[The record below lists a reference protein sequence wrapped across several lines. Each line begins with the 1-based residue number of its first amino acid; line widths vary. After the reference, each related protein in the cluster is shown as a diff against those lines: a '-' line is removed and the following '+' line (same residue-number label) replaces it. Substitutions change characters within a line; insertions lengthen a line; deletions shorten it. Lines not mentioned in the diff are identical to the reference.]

1 MHHVGSFFGH
11 DRQEGIM
18 TPALIASQQR
28 PAFAPKTSPQR
39 FPWRNYPEREDDS
52 KDREMAIGTDQINGS
67 ANSVLFG
74 PFRLLPM
81 QRLLMSGDKPV
92 QVGSRAFDILVLLLE
107 RPGELVTKG
116 ELMAR
121 VWPNTFVEP
130 ANLFVHIAGLRR
142 VLGDGR
148 GGNRYVVNIPGR
160 GYRFVAPVTV
170 ARNPQALVPCDSA
183 LRREHNL
190 PAHLTQPIGR
200 SEIID
205 QLAAQVSQG
214 RLLSIVGP
222 GGTGKTTIARAVA
235 EKLTGLHE
243 HGVWLVDLA
252 SIKDPSVVPST
263 LAAVLGVEAQCGESV
278 NAVATALE
286 HKQVLLVFDN
296 CEQVIASAA
305 ELATCILRA
314 APGVQI
320 LATSREPLRGEGERV
335 FRLPPLPTPPASTH
349 VTAREAISFPA
360 VQLFAE
366 RAANTLG
373 EFELTDR
380 DAPMVA
386 EICRKLDGL
395 PLAIEL
401 AAARLDTL
409 GLQGVAECIDDCLD
423 LLTQGRRTDL
433 PRQQS
438 LRATLDW
445 SHALLSDAEQIVFR
459 RFAIFTNNFTL
470 GDAFAVAAD
479 AIGSVTAMRDVVA
492 ALVAKSLVVAD
503 LRDGEPNYYLLST
516 IRAYALSKLV
526 ESDELDKVRRSFADC
541 CRDGVDVAAPTTA
554 AGDGS
559 TRLWSA

>member
-1 MHHVGSFFGH
+1 
-11 DRQEGIM
+11 
-18 TPALIASQQR
+18 
-28 PAFAPKTSPQR
+28 
-39 FPWRNYPEREDDS
+39 
-52 KDREMAIGTDQINGS
+52 
-67 ANSVLFG
+67 
-74 PFRLLPM
+74 
-81 QRLLMSGDKPV
+81 MSGDKPV

-107 RPGELVTKG
+107 RPGELVTKE
-116 ELMAR
+116 ELMTR

-130 ANLFVHIAGLRR
+130 ANLAVHIAGLRR

-160 GYRFVAPVTV
+160 GYRFVAPATV
-170 ARNPQALVPCDSA
+170 ARNPQPSVPCDSA
-183 LRREHNL
+183 PRREHNL
-190 PAHLTQPIGR
+190 PAHLTKPIGR

-205 QLAAQVSQG
+205 QLAGQVPQG

-222 GGTGKTTIARAVA
+222 GGTGKTTIARAIA
-235 EKLTGLHE
+235 EKLIGLHE
-243 HGVWLVDLA
+243 HGAWLVDLA

-263 LAAVLGVEAQCGESV
+263 LAAVLGIEVRCEESV

-296 CEQVIASAA
+296 CEQVIESAA

-320 LATSREPLRGEGERV
+320 LATSREPLRGEGEHV
-335 FRLPPLPTPPASTH
+335 YRLPPLPTPPASTH

-380 DAPMVA
+380 DAPLVA

-409 GLQGVAECIDDCLD
+409 GLQGVAECLDDCLD
-423 LLTQGRRTDL
+423 LLTRGRRTDL

-445 SHALLSDAEQIVFR
+445 SHALLSDPEQIVFR
-459 RFAIFTNNFTL
+459 RLAIFTNSFTL
-470 GDAFAVAAD
+470 GDALAVAAD

-516 IRAYALSKLV
+516 IRAYALSKLI
-526 ESDELDKVRRSFADC
+526 ESGELDKVRRSFADS
-541 CRDGVDVAAPTTA
+541 CRDGVDVAAPRTA
-554 AGDGS
+554 AGDAS
-559 TRLWSA
+559 TSLWSR